1 MNPIFC
7 RHGQALF
14 PFELLPQKQP
24 FSNPNPWL
32 RYRQESLCIQHML
45 TAVVSSRGL
54 LWQIGDCEEKLMTLI
69 DISNGPAWIIWIE
82 GILFAIISI
91 ILISG
96 HGANLI
102 AGYNTASRE
111 EKNRYDTKK
120 LCRGVGIGMSLI
132 TLMIFIMA
140 IWETVLPAYFS
151 TVFLVI
157 TVVDCTTII
166 VLSNTI
172 CKK

>member
-1 MNPIFC
+1 
-7 RHGQALF
+7 
-14 PFELLPQKQP
+14 
-24 FSNPNPWL
+24 
-32 RYRQESLCIQHML
+32 
-45 TAVVSSRGL
+45 
-54 LWQIGDCEEKLMTLI
+54 MTLK
-69 DISNGPAWIIWIE
+69 DISNGPDWIIWIV

-102 AGYNTASRE
+102 AGYNTASKE

-120 LCRGVGIGMSLI
+120 LCRVVGIGMAFI

-140 IWETVLPAYFS
+140 IWENVLPAFFS
-151 TVFLVI
+151 TVFLII
-157 TVVDCTTII
+157 TVIDCVTII

>member
-1 MNPIFC
+1 
-7 RHGQALF
+7 
-14 PFELLPQKQP
+14 
-24 FSNPNPWL
+24 
-32 RYRQESLCIQHML
+32 
-45 TAVVSSRGL
+45 
-54 LWQIGDCEEKLMTLI
+54 MTLK
-69 DISNGPAWIIWIE
+69 DISSGPDWIVWMI
-82 GILFAIISI
+82 GILFLFISL

-102 AGYNTASRE
+102 AGYNTAGRE

-120 LCRGVGIGMSLI
+120 LCRVVGIGMAII

-157 TVVDCTTII
+157 TVVDCITII
-166 VLSNTI
+166 VLSKTI

>member
-1 MNPIFC
+1 M
-7 RHGQALF
+7 
-14 PFELLPQKQP
+14 
-24 FSNPNPWL
+24 
-32 RYRQESLCIQHML
+32 
-45 TAVVSSRGL
+45 V
-54 LWQIGDCEEKLMTLI
+54 
-69 DISNGPAWIIWIE
+69 

-120 LCRGVGIGMSLI
+120 LCRVVGIGMAFI

-140 IWETVLPAYFS
+140 IWENVLPAFFS
-151 TVFLVI
+151 TVFLII
-157 TVVDCTTII
+157 TVIDCVTII

-172 CKK
+172 CRK